1 MGRQTYGG
9 KRDRGM
15 ELNRMRM
22 SKIGEA
28 VHALHTPLHSF
39 LECAVDQLAARLFAR
54 LVTGEKSVPKG

>member
-1 MGRQTYGG
+1 MS
-9 KRDRGM
+9 
-15 ELNRMRM
+15 EMRM

-39 LECAVDQLAARLFAR
+39 WECAVDQLAARLFAR